1 MGVGWW
7 IGWAIGLIL
16 AIGIALAVVIG
27 FDLSSPWNLV
37 VGFFS
42 GFIFSQVGAL
52 IGQEIW
58 D

>member
-7 IGWAIGLIL
+7 IGWGIGLVL
-16 AIGIALAVVIG
+16 AIGISLAVVIG

-37 VGFFS
+37 VGAFS
-42 GFIFSQVGAL
+42 GFIFSQVGAS